1 MADKIVIIILINFNY
16 IITQIPTSTK
26 LNKQTH
32 IPHYNTKLPTTT
44 IFTNYIT
51 AKLMHTL

>member
-16 IITQIPTSTK
+16 IITQIPTFTK
-26 LNKQTH
+26 LNKQTN